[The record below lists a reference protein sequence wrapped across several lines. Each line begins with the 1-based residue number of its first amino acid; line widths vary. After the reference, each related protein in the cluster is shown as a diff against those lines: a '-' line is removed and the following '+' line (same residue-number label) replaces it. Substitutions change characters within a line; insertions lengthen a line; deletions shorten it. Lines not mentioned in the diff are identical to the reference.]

1 MRDEELCMVSLE
13 ELDAQIQRLIKQN
26 DELEERVRDLELQIG
41 ILTERSLRGSC
52 SSCHLG

>member
-1 MRDEELCMVSLE
+1 MTSIEELETRIASLQKHNE
-13 ELDAQIQRLIKQN
+13 
-26 DELEERVRDLELQIG
+26 ELEERVRDLELQIG